1 MHLTILG
8 ILLVPLS
15 LFWAANPVRL
25 LQLAFV
31 AAVFEAG
38 AAVVVDGNF
47 GLPPAMVP
55 GLLLITS
62 VLLQYAL
69 GMRYRAEAPVLRAMV
84 PLLALLGY
92 ALLSEVVLPD
102 AFAGTIMVWPQR
114 PDALDPRLVPLA
126 FNSGNITQPLYLL
139 MNVMVAVA
147 TAIFMTRRAIPYR
160 GLLNAYLLS
169 GYIAVGLA
177 FWQFAARIT
186 GIPFIDELLYSNPS
200 WTIVEQS
207 LGSVPRIQGP
217 FSEPAGLAFYLSGLC
232 FCCLWLSAQG
242 HRMMRI
248 NLLLPLAVLA
258 MLLSTSTTGI
268 LTLAVGLP
276 AMLLVA
282 GRGDRRAGTRLLKG
296 AVMLLLCG
304 IIVLGPIFV
313 LKPGLMDAVGEVAT
327 ATLGKG
333 DSDSY
338 SERTGIDAAALASIR
353 ATYGLGVG
361 WGSFRTSSL
370 LPGLL
375 ANGGLFGVAMALWLF
390 MRIARLAARAR
401 TALPGHPARSLVDG
415 FSAALCGQLAAAIL
429 SAPTIG
435 SLGFFLQLGCVVG
448 GAARMSIDA
457 RQMPVM
463 PAGRIKQAYGVTP
476 RPFAGPRPAAR
487 LTTGS

>member
-1 MHLTILG
+1 MHVTALG
-8 ILLVPLS
+8 LVLLPLS
-15 LFWAANPVRL
+15 LFWGANPVRL

-38 AAVVVDGNF
+38 AALVVGGSF

-62 VLLQYAL
+62 VMLQYAL
-69 GMRYRAEAPVLRAMV
+69 GMRYAAEGPVLRAMA

-92 ALLSEVVLPD
+92 ALVSEVVLPD
-102 AFAGTIMVWPQR
+102 AFAGRIMVWPQR

-126 FNSGNITQPLYLL
+126 FNSGNITQPLYLA
-139 MNVMVAVA
+139 MNVAVA
-147 TAIFMTRRAIPYR
+147 VASAIFVTRRAIPYR
-160 GLLNAYLLS
+160 SLMNAYLLS
-169 GYIAVGLA
+169 GYVAVALA
-177 FWQFAARIT
+177 FWQFAARVA
-186 GIPFIDELLYSNPS
+186 GIPFIDDLLYSNPS
-200 WTIVEQS
+200 WAIVEQN

-242 HRMMRI
+242 HRMMCV
-248 NLLLPLAVLA
+248 NLLLPLSILA

-268 LTLAVGLP
+268 MTLAFGLP
-276 AMLLVA
+276 AMLLLA
-282 GRGDRRAGTRLLKG
+282 GRANRRASARLLKG
-296 AVMLLLCG
+296 TVMLVLCG
-304 IIVLGPIFV
+304 IVVLGPLFV
-313 LKPGLMDAVGEVAT
+313 LKPALMDAVGEVVS

-338 SERTGIDAAALASIR
+338 SERTGIDAAALASIGPS
-353 ATYGLGVG
+353 YGLGVG

-375 ANGGLFGVAMALWLF
+375 ANAGLFGVAMALWLF
-390 MRIARLAARAR
+390 MRVARLAARAKA
-401 TALPGHPARSLVDG
+401 ALPDHPARSLVDG

-448 GAARMSIDA
+448 GAARMSMDA
-457 RQMPVM
+457 RPAPVPLARRVM
-463 PAGRIKQAYGVTP
+463 RKPA
-476 RPFAGPRPAAR
+476 FARHPLAPM
-487 LTTGS
+487 TTGE